1 MQNCVSAQALPKI
14 LKLLFEG
21 EAPED
26 IFVPWKPIK
35 KQPIGW
41 NSDLNDGLRLNIWS
55 FMEAD
60 FLRKLPTSI
69 GT

>member
-1 MQNCVSAQALPKI
+1 MQNCVSAQALPKK

-26 IFVPWKPIK
+26 FFVPWKPIE

-41 NSDLNDGLRLNIWS
+41 NADLNDGLRLNIWS
-55 FMEAD
+55 FKEAD